1 MTGSLALF
9 LSCLSPIQNPASSPL
24 LFLPNT
30 DSTCF
35 QGLPSVP
42 SSSNKPTSLH
52 VLSASPLLT
61 CADLRSL
68 FTKSAVTSLTLPLLR
83 LSVLPEWLSL
93 TLLGLHHL
101 LQDPTLASFLND
113 YSLHGCCLK
122 GTCFRMG
129 VGECRESSMSN
140 GGGWWYL
147 VLPALAATQATPGLP
162 SNRSYKTVNTQ
173 PPPQCLLG
181 FDKLLNKRFI
191 ITQQARN
198 KGNTKACKA
207 EFWPCVRK
215 FVYVATQEETGSA
228 LEYCKSC

>member
-1 MTGSLALF
+1 
-9 LSCLSPIQNPASSPL
+9 
-24 LFLPNT
+24 
-30 DSTCF
+30 
-35 QGLPSVP
+35 
-42 SSSNKPTSLH
+42 
-52 VLSASPLLT
+52 
-61 CADLRSL
+61 
-68 FTKSAVTSLTLPLLR
+68 
-83 LSVLPEWLSL
+83 
-93 TLLGLHHL
+93 
-101 LQDPTLASFLND
+101 
-113 YSLHGCCLK
+113 
-122 GTCFRMG
+122 MG

-181 FDKLLNKRFI
+181 FDKLPNKGFI